1 MKKVVSSVL
10 VCALLVCTLFTLVSC
25 GKSVTGTYKCTFTDS
40 NYEVYEFEMFGK
52 VTKSTTTGAFG
63 YTNTKTVEGKY
74 ELNEVGENKY
84 SITFTWE
91 AEDGEKIETV
101 DYSSGE
107 EDGVKYIKLGAF
119 KYVEVK

>member
-1 MKKVVSSVL
+1 MKKVISTAL

-25 GKSVTGTYKCTFTDS
+25 GKTVSGTYKCTLTES
-40 NYEVYEFEMFGK
+40 NYEVLEFGMFGK

-74 ELNEVGENKY
+74 EINETAENEY

-91 AEDGEKIETV
+91 TEEGEKIETL
-101 DYSSGE
+101 DFSSGE
-107 EDGVKYIKLGAF
+107 ENGVKYIKLGMV
-119 KYVEVK
+119 KYNEVK